1 MRLVDFTALDSTRD
15 WYSVTDSLMGGQS
28 RAQLLTSPKGHG
40 LFTGLVSLANGG
52 GFASV
57 YLDFEPKD
65 VSAYLGVE
73 LEIEAPQRLFKVN
86 LKDVACG
93 DRHVYQATLGEVHS
107 EQRHWR
113 RYRIP
118 FNHFVAMRRG
128 LTAMAPPLDRFQVCG
143 FGLVAGDGVEGE
155 FSLAIRS
162 ISFYKH

>member
-1 MRLVDFTALDSTRD
+1 MKLVDFTVLDSARD
-15 WYSVTDSLMGGQS
+15 WYCVTDSLMGGES
-28 RAQLLTSPKGHG
+28 GAQLLTLPEGYG
-40 LFTGLVSLANGG
+40 LFSGLVSLANGG

-73 LEIEAPQRLFKVN
+73 LEISAPERLFKIN
-86 LKDVACG
+86 LKDVVSKE
-93 DRHVYQATLGEVHS
+93 RHVYQARLGEVHS
-107 EQRHWR
+107 KQRHWC

>member
-15 WYSVTDSLMGGQS
+15 WYSVTDSLMGGLS
-28 RAQLLTSPKGHG
+28 RAQLQTSPKGHG
-40 LFTGLVSLANGG
+40 LFTGHVSRTNGG

-65 VSAYLGVE
+65 LSAFLGVE
-73 LEIEAPQRLFKVN
+73 LEISAPECRFKIN
-86 LKDVACG
+86 LKDVANAE
-93 DRHVYQATLGEVHS
+93 RHVHQAPLADVYS

-118 FNHFVAMRRG
+118 FERFVAMRRG
-128 LTAMAPPLDRFQVCG
+128 LTVMASPLDLFNVCSIG
-143 FGLVAGDGVEGE
+143 IVASDEGD